1 MQSADRQKIGQVSSD
16 HAPGPV
22 ATDGEAA
29 NPGPRLR
36 KRGPRSIEARL
47 RRQGREDAFSTFQNT
62 FLHGDVAIL
71 LCNIRS
77 LVRNVGELIGRIK
90 LMDREPD
97 IICLNETWLDKSI
110 KSVSIDGYVCVG
122 RRDRKSGQKCGGI
135 ATYARSGLATQIT
148 LLEDSMS
155 AERQWLLIHADQG
168 PILLCNWY
176 RPPDDA
182 TSVETLEEEWQ
193 RHAEVAL
200 KRIIVGDLNLH
211 QRSWLRHS
219 SGDIPLGKE
228 MREKMSRM
236 GLSQIVKEPTRNDHL
251 LDLVLTDCEDVT
263 AAVCGKITDHRLVLT
278 TMRARISECKV
289 RERTV

>member
-1 MQSADRQKIGQVSSD
+1 M
-16 HAPGPV
+16 
-22 ATDGEAA
+22 
-29 NPGPRLR
+29 
-36 KRGPRSIEARL
+36 
-47 RRQGREDAFSTFQNT
+47 
-62 FLHGDVAIL
+62 
-71 LCNIRS
+71 S
-77 LVRNVGELIGRIK
+77 L
-90 LMDREPD
+90 
-97 IICLNETWLDKSI
+97 LNETWLDKSI

-219 SGDIPLGKE
+219 SGDTPLGKE
-228 MREKMSRM
+228 MHEKVSRM

-278 TMRARISECKV
+278 TMRARIPECKV
-289 RERTV
+289 RERTVWDFKKADWAGLEAAVRQTEWSGLLSMTADEGAVFLTDTLMRSLFDTYEDEAAIPSTRVEGLVEAIPPLSA